1 MVKLDYNFILNEV
14 SKKTDVDIRE
24 LFINSNDNKWVGK
37 LNLIV
42 IKLPNGKLIERINP
56 NMTFFNINNLKN

>member
-42 IKLPNGKLIERINP
+42 IKLPNGKLIERIKP